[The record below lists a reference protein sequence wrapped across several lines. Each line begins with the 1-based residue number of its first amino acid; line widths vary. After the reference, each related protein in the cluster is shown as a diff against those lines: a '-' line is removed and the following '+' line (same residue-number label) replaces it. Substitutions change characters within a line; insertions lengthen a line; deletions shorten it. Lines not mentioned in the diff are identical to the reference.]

1 METVISQN
9 LFYLIHLHYNY
20 ISIIDRQD
28 DKRYRYVPGSIKW
41 NKDGYYQ
48 FQFEIEDRDEIVY
61 DRRSNNFK
69 F

>member
-1 METVISQN
+1 M
-9 LFYLIHLHYNY
+9 
-20 ISIIDRQD
+20 DRQD

-61 DRRSNNFK
+61 SRRSNNFK